1 MQSRSATSIGLLV
14 CIPHRFL
21 AKFFLL
27 TLSPHDLRLLP
38 RVPLLLLRIAY
49 FSLLVLKVL
58 RLTRLRKNCRRD
70 CLRTLYASFMP
81 GHARP
86 FAPPMR
92 LPVVTCFPAGSA
104 CCTCRSS
111 PCSRRP
117 TSCSAA
123 SRSFCAQCSACCTC
137 RSSPCSRRPTSCGAA
152 SRSSSSRSGGSSLPA
167 PLQVSARRQPICSPT
182 LARRDDEKRRRHHD
196 HVRRRQGWHYM
207 HDRREQL

>member
-70 CLRTLYASFMP
+70 CLRTLLRVLHLSLLPVLPPSNVLRRSLTLFLLP
-81 GHARP
+81 FRRLLLARP
-86 FAPPMR
+86 F
-92 LPVVTCFPAGSA
+92 
-104 CCTCRSS
+104 
-111 PCSRRP
+111 
-117 TSCSAA
+117 TSL
-123 SRSFCAQCSACCTC
+123 RT
-137 RSSPCSRRPTSCGAA
+137 TSTHLFSNTGTT
-152 SRSSSSRSGGSSLPA
+152 R
-167 PLQVSARRQPICSPT
+167 
-182 LARRDDEKRRRHHD
+182 
-196 HVRRRQGWHYM
+196 
-207 HDRREQL
+207 